1 MVATSPQL
9 KKVGS
14 RCPVKGEH
22 PLVQSGFPHPHEP
35 ALGRQARLDFMLP
48 NSRRLWHKGQCCMNK
63 SEGRP
68 IEILLAEDSPSDT
81 ELTVEALKDFK
92 VRNHVSIV
100 EDGVQAMQFLRRQEP
115 YAGVP
120 RPDLIMLDLNL
131 PRKNGREVLADIKG
145 DDHLKTI
152 PIVVLTTSRAEQ
164 DILRAYQL
172 NANCYIN
179 KPVDFNQF
187 LEVVRC
193 IESFWLYVVTL
204 PPGPR
209 GRGR

>member
-1 MVATSPQL
+1 
-9 KKVGS
+9 
-14 RCPVKGEH
+14 
-22 PLVQSGFPHPHEP
+22 
-35 ALGRQARLDFMLP
+35 
-48 NSRRLWHKGQCCMNK
+48 MNK

-68 IEILLAEDSPSDT
+68 IEILLVEDSPSDT

-100 EDGVQAMQFLRRQEP
+100 EDGVQAMQFLRRQDP

-131 PRKNGREVLADIKG
+131 PRKDGREVLADIKG

-209 GRGR
+209 GAGR